1 MCIMNL
7 LLITILLQQMQIICR
22 NFQLKKKDL
31 KIIYNDNLPSGYWW
45 DKYSSNFKIT
55 YKTVEG
61 RWASCRARTGS
72 TGWPWEGQSGFH
84 IWKKWKISI
93 LVSDLFNKPPY
104 IPLLLI
110 FIVLLI
116 HGLKWSDEKNIR
128 SVC

>member
-1 MCIMNL
+1 M
-7 LLITILLQQMQIICR
+7 IIFPLYIDGI
-22 NFQLKKKDL
+22 NTPVTL
-31 KIIYNDNLPSGYWW
+31 
-45 DKYSSNFKIT
+45 KIT

-61 RWASCRARTGS
+61 RWASCTALTGS

-93 LVSDLFNKPPY
+93 LISDLFNKPPY

-128 SVC
+128 SVW